1 MEQQKKIKNLTFK
14 TLIVVVMHI
23 IEKLIF
29 FAIYLIVSSWFFP
42 KFNEIEK
49 RQSPPDERSTLTK
62 FHRFHE
68 SEEIFIG
75 GQMTFLPEIIALLRH
90 TWGYVGGRGGT
101 AWEPPP

>member
-1 MEQQKKIKNLTFK
+1 M
-14 TLIVVVMHI
+14 VMHI

-29 FAIYLIVSSWFFP
+29 FCNLSLCFILVLS

-75 GQMTFLPEIIALLRH
+75 GQMTFLPEIITLLRH